1 MSENLKTLGSG
12 LGLLVLLVAIYFT
25 GYYHGF
31 HSKVAERVHSVAT
44 RIESTGEK
52 IDGALESVKGFPDA
66 VDARLTKVMEDL
78 KKLFRFR
85 TGADGKVYLEPND
98 DQTSP

>member
-12 LGLLVLLVAIYFT
+12 LGLIVLLFAGYCF

-31 HSKVAERVHSVAT
+31 HSKVAERVNKVAV

-52 IDGALESVKGFPDA
+52 IDNTLENIKGFPDA
-66 VDARLTKVMEDL
+66 VDARLAKVMEDI

-85 TGADGKVYLEPND
+85 TGPDGKVYLEPND